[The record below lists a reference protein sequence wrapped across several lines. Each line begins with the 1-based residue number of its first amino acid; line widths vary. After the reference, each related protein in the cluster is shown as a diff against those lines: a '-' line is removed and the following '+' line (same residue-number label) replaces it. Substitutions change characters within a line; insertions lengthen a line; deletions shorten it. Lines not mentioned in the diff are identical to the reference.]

1 MSIVLDSLGV
11 VLLLVGLVGC
21 VLPVLPGPPISFVGL
36 VLLWWGRGWAATTF
50 GPSVVAVLG
59 GLAVL
64 VTIFDFVVPAIGAKK
79 YGASRAGVW
88 GSVLGMLVGI
98 IYFPPFG
105 MLVGAFAGALVFEV
119 MAGKE
124 SNDALRAAWGV
135 LVGTVAGIVMKLAVS
150 AAVAFV
156 YVRELISG

>member
-1 MSIVLDSLGV
+1 MSIVSDSLGI
-11 VLLLVGLVGC
+11 VLLLVGFVGC

-50 GPSVVAVLG
+50 SPSVVAVLG

-88 GSVLGMLVGI
+88 GSLVGMLIGI

-105 MLVGAFAGALVFEV
+105 MLVGAFLGALLFELMV
-119 MAGKE
+119 GKE
-124 SNDALRAAWGV
+124 STDALRAAWGV
-135 LVGTVAGIVMKLAVS
+135 FAGTIAGIAMKLAVS
-150 AAVAFV
+150 AAIAFV